1 MEYNNVLF
9 DQKFPFLH
17 WNPKSL
23 IISTYFLVLEMYL
36 KVKGNRLK
44 ARKGTNYDAERHD
57 KIEACKAKAFKKRT
71 IRMILKSVPIAIQR
85 AHCIKEEGGLH
96 QNKLQYSQ
104 LRLRKKKMH
113 SFFPFP
119 FYFSTEL

>member
-1 MEYNNVLF
+1 
-9 DQKFPFLH
+9 
-17 WNPKSL
+17 
-23 IISTYFLVLEMYL
+23 
-36 KVKGNRLK
+36 
-44 ARKGTNYDAERHD
+44 
-57 KIEACKAKAFKKRT
+57 
-71 IRMILKSVPIAIQR
+71 MILKSVPIAIQR

-119 FYFSTEL
+119 SIFPPNYRIQLACIGEDERKKVSLNAIKRYEKGNL